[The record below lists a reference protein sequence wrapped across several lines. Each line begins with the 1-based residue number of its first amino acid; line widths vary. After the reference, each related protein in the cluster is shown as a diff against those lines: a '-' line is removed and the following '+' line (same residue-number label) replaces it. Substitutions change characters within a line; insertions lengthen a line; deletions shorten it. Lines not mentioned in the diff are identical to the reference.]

1 MIDLE
6 KRRRIMARSI
16 KLGHCICNPRQSCP
30 CEPFKSRDVCQC
42 AGERLD
48 DAAGEVALTT
58 LVENAGCASKIG
70 QADLKRALAGLPE
83 TTDPR
88 VLVGAG
94 AYDDAGVFRIGPDT
108 ALVQTVDVFTPIVDD
123 PYVYGQIAAAN
134 AVSDVYAMGGTPLT
148 ALSIISFPIET
159 LSPSIMHRILRGGMD
174 KLAEAGVVVLGGHS
188 LKGSEIKFGFA
199 VTGTVPPER
208 IVTNAGGRPGD
219 ALVLTKPLGTGTI
232 GFAQQLGKASAAA
245 KEAAAASMVELN
257 RDAARVMIEIGVR
270 AATDVT
276 GFGLAGHLAEMAS
289 QSGVGAEIYAD
300 RLPVLPDVLDSLRAG
315 LVCGGIERN
324 LESASESVDVESGVP
339 EELATLLY
347 DPQTSGGLLMA
358 VPRAAADDCVA
369 RLKAAGI
376 LSAAVIGRFVEGPK
390 GRIMVKKSAPAGH
403 PESASPAAKP
413 SAPRREPAS
422 CCAGGPPA
430 EPVTSASSL
439 PDPDRTPETQALF
452 SDFMSGAAN
461 GGAVPARTK
470 ELMSL
475 ALAFLSRCEPCVAA
489 HVEKARS
496 LGIGDEEIAEALW
509 LAVSFGGAPV
519 LTFYK
524 ALREKS

>member
-6 KRRRIMARSI
+6 KRRRIMARSV

-30 CEPFKSRDVCQC
+30 CELFKSRDVCQC
-42 AGERLD
+42 AGERLE
-48 DAAGEVALTT
+48 DAAGDVALTT

-83 TTDPR
+83 TADPR

-94 AYDDAGVFRIGPDT
+94 AYDDAGVFRIGPET

-134 AVSDVYAMGGTPLT
+134 AVSDIYAMGGTPLT

-188 LKGSEIKFGFA
+188 LKGTEIKFGFA
-199 VTGTVPPER
+199 VTGTIHPDR

-219 ALVLTKPLGTGTI
+219 ALILTKPLGTGTI
-232 GFAQQLGKASAAA
+232 GFAQQLGKASAEA
-245 KEAAAASMVELN
+245 KAAAAASMIELN
-257 RDAARVMIEIGVR
+257 RDAARVMTELGVR

-276 GFGLAGHLAEMAS
+276 GFGLAGHLAEMTA

-300 RLPVLPDVLDSLRAG
+300 RLPVLPEVLDALRAG
-315 LVCGGIERN
+315 LIGGGIERN
-324 LESASESVDVESGVP
+324 IESSSGQVDVAPGVP
-339 EELATLLY
+339 EELTTLLY

-358 VPRAAADDCVA
+358 VRTGAADECLARLRAAGV
-369 RLKAAGI
+369 R
-376 LSAAVIGRFVEGPK
+376 SAAIIGRFIEGPK

-403 PESASPAAKP
+403 TEESPVSKP
-413 SAPRREPAS
+413 SAPRKEPAP

-430 EPVTSASSL
+430 EPVASASSL
-439 PDPDRTPETQALF
+439 PDPERTPETPALF
-452 SDFMSGAAN
+452 SDFMAGA
-461 GGAVPARTK
+461 GGEGAVPARTK

-475 ALAFLSRCEPCVAA
+475 ALAFLSRCEPCVEA

-496 LGIGDEEIAEALW
+496 LGIGDDEITEALW

-524 ALREKS
+524 ALREKA

>member
-16 KLGHCICNPRQSCP
+16 KLGHCICNPKQSCP
-30 CEPFKSRDVCQC
+30 CGLFKSRDVCQC
-42 AGERLD
+42 AGERLED
-48 DAAGEVALTT
+48 TAESVALTS

-70 QADLKRALAGLPE
+70 RADLKRALAGLPE
-83 TTDPR
+83 SSDPR

-134 AVSDVYAMGGTPLT
+134 AVSDIYAMGGAPLT

-159 LSPSIMHRILRGGMD
+159 LSPSIMHRILRGGLD

-199 VTGTVPPER
+199 VTGTVPPDR

-219 ALVLTKPLGTGTI
+219 ALILTKALGTGTI

-245 KEAAAASMVELN
+245 KEAAAASMIELN
-257 RDAARVMIEIGVR
+257 RDAARIMTETGVR

-276 GFGLAGHLAEMAS
+276 GFGLAGHLAEMTS
-289 QSGVGAEIYAD
+289 QSGVGAEISAD
-300 RLPVLPDVLDSLRAG
+300 RLPVLPEVLEYLRAG
-315 LVCGGIERN
+315 LIGGGVERN
-324 LESASESVDVESGVP
+324 LESVSERVEIEPGVP

-376 LSAAVIGRFVEGPK
+376 GSAAIIGRFVEGPK
-390 GRIMVKKSAPAGH
+390 GKIMVKKSAPAGH
-403 PESASPAAKP
+403 SESAAPVSKTPAPHK
-413 SAPRREPAS
+413 EPAP

-430 EPVTSASSL
+430 EPAATASSL
-439 PDPDRTPETQALF
+439 PDPDLTPETPALF
-452 SDFMSGAAN
+452 SDFMAAAN
-461 GGAVPARTK
+461 TEGAVSARAK

-496 LGIGDEEIAEALW
+496 LGIGDAEINEALW
-509 LAVSFGGAPV
+509 LAVSFGGAPI

-524 ALREKS
+524 AMREKS